1 MNLLDKFDRIYTGAV
16 AGLLLPILTLF
27 LIYLFSSKGLSLSD
41 YFSKIVTADIITHII
56 SLSVLPNIIIFLIF
70 NRLDMLRASRGVL
83 GITLFWAIIVFAVKF
98 LA

>member
-1 MNLLDKFDRIYTGAV
+1 MSRPDKFDRTTTGAL
-16 AGLLLPILTLF
+16 AGFILPILTGL

-41 YFSKIVTADIITHII
+41 YFTKIVTADIITHII
-56 SLSVLPNIIIFLIF
+56 SLSVLPNILIFLVF
-70 NRLDMLRASRGVL
+70 NRLDMLKASRGVV